1 MTDYTPLIS
10 RAVAALTE
18 NTGEARRALY
28 ERARVALIGQLRNM
42 DPPLPEEHITRERLA
57 LEDAVRKIEAENVVE
72 SLDAML
78 ERELVNLQVPGH
90 TPPRSEAIS
99 IGGARQV
106 SEAAHDAETL
116 GDAAASAK
124 RAAQD
129 QLTPTHESADRVE
142 PRMGDS
148 GRPGGSEPIFSPI
161 GGAGPGPIRPR
172 VSVLAPDG
180 EPKARKGR
188 GGLIALVALLVL
200 LGGAGAVGWYVATY
214 HPERLPPQLTAQR
227 PAVVPP
233 TPAPAPAPVPP
244 ADPDRPKLTDRVGGD
259 AAPAPVAPAPAPV
272 APAPAPVASAP
283 APVPPAAPA
292 PVAPAPRQIVPVDPA
307 PVPVPVIPQSVP
319 DPAPSAQAAQPAADP
334 TPAPAPAPVPAPA
347 PQVAQPAPTPAPV
360 PAVPAPAAPVA
371 PAAPP
376 TGGSLAVAQRA
387 ALFEETPGNQAGS
400 LMQGSVVWRTQT
412 VSVGQGQPPDLA
424 LVGEVSIPERRM
436 AVTIT
441 IRRNLDTTLPASHTI
456 EVLFALPR
464 DFEFGGVAEVPGI
477 LMKVSEQARGVPL
490 VGQAVRVT
498 NGFFFIGLS
507 AFDMDRNNNITAL
520 KTRPFFD
527 IPVRYDS
534 GRRAIL
540 TVEKGVAGD
549 RAFEEALTAWG
560 Q

>member
-57 LEDAVRKIEAENVVE
+57 LEDAIRKIEAENVVE

-129 QLTPTHESADRVE
+129 QLTPGHDTNGSADRVE
-142 PRMGDS
+142 PRMGDAS
-148 GRPGGSEPIFSPI
+148 SRPGGSEPIFSQI
-161 GGAGPGPIRPR
+161 GGAGQAPIRPR
-172 VSVLAPDG
+172 VSVLAPNDG
-180 EPKARKGR
+180 AKASKGR
-188 GGLIALVALLVL
+188 GGLVALVVVLLL

-214 HPERLPPQLTAQR
+214 HPEQLPPQLTAQR
-227 PAVVPP
+227 LTAAPPAAV
-233 TPAPAPAPVPP
+233 PAPAPVVPP
-244 ADPDRPKLTDRVGGD
+244 VDPERPKLTDRVGGD
-259 AAPAPVAPAPAPV
+259 AAPAPVPAPAV
-272 APAPAPVASAP
+272 
-283 APVPPAAPA
+283 AAPS
-292 PVAPAPRQIVPVDPA
+292 PPAPRQIIPVDPA
-307 PVPVPVIPQSVP
+307 PVPVPVIPPSATDTPPV
-319 DPAPSAQAAQPAADP
+319 APPAQAAQPAP
-334 TPAPAPAPVPAPA
+334 EPPPAPVPAPP
-347 PQVAQPAPTPAPV
+347 PQVAQPAPPPASAPSA
-360 PAVPAPAAPVA
+360 PSPAPAAP
-371 PAAPP
+371 AAVPS
-376 TGGSLAVAQRA
+376 GSLAVAQRA

-456 EVLFALPR
+456 EILFALPR
-464 DFEFGGVAEVPGI
+464 DFQFGGVAEVPGV

-507 AFDMDRNNNITAL
+507 AFDMDRNNNISAL

-540 TVEKGVAGD
+540 TVEKGVGGD
-549 RAFEEALTAWG
+549 RAFEEALAAWG